1 MDFLITISDSYSE
14 PILLLMYS
22 VYRNMGAGHRF
33 HFIHKSISNQNRDMI
48 SKYVETK
55 CEAVVRFIEYSDA
68 RIKEL
73 PLYGVWS
80 EEIYYRLFAAY
91 LLPDVDRVVYLDGD
105 TLVTRDLKDV
115 WESFPSD
122 CYSLG
127 AVANDVQ
134 EEHKA
139 RLDLPIDATYTNSG
153 VLFMNLSR
161 IRELYSEQKL
171 WDMLLQ
177 LRSKLQFPDQDF
189 LNIVFQKEICL
200 LDIRYNYMISVTE
213 RSRTYPRI
221 RDPYICHFVLAKP
234 WNEEFLYKTDRI
246 YLQYLAE
253 TGQVKKAAYLYYQHR
268 KRRWIMKLKS
278 VIGLR

>member
-33 HFIHKSISNQNRDMI
+33 HFIHKSISNQNRDII
-48 SKYVETK
+48 SKYAETK
-55 CEAVVRFIEYSDA
+55 CKAVVRFIEYSDA
-68 RIKEL
+68 RTKKL

-80 EEIYYRLFAAY
+80 EEVYYRLFAAY

-122 CYSLG
+122 CCSLG

-134 EEHKA
+134 EEHKT
-139 RLDLPIDATYTNSG
+139 RLGLSPQTTYINSG
-153 VLFMNLSR
+153 VLLMSLSR
-161 IRELYSEQKL
+161 IRRLYSEQEL
-171 WDMLLQ
+171 WDTLLQ
-177 LRSKLQFPDQDF
+177 LSSKLQFPDQDF
-189 LNIVFQKEICL
+189 LNIVFQKEIYL

-213 RSRTYPRI
+213 RSSAYPRI

-246 YLQYLAE
+246 YLRYLAE
-253 TGQVKKAAYLYYQHR
+253 AGQVKKATYLYYQHR
-268 KRRWIMKLKS
+268 KRRWITKLKA
-278 VIGLR
+278 VTRMR

>member
-33 HFIHKSISNQNRDMI
+33 YFIHRNISDQNKNKI
-48 SKYVETK
+48 SRYAEEK
-55 CEAVVRFIEYSDA
+55 CKARVRFVEYTDA
-68 RIKEL
+68 RIRTL

-91 LLPDVDRVVYLDGD
+91 LLPDVDKVIYLDGD
-105 TLVTRDLKDV
+105 TLVTRDLKEAWDG
-115 WESFPSD
+115 FPSD
-122 CYSLG
+122 NYSLG

-134 EEHKA
+134 EGHKA
-139 RLDLPIDATYTNSG
+139 RLDLPKDATYINSG

-161 IRELYSEQKL
+161 IRKTCSEQEL
-171 WDMLLQ
+171 WDTLLQ
-177 LRSKLQFPDQDF
+177 LSPRLQFPDQDF
-189 LNIVFQKEICL
+189 LNIVFQKEIYL
-200 LDIRYNYMISVTE
+200 LDTRYNYMISVTE

-268 KRRWIMKLKS
+268 KRRWITKLKS
-278 VIGLR
+278 ILGLR